1 MAAAGDPRII
11 GIKVRSR
18 QAAHDALDQ
27 LDEKVHVG
35 QVTIREEAIVYKT
48 AWPGRA
54 GGGRTVATGGALLPV
69 FLGSTIVDLALG
81 STAADLATV
90 GMGAAIG
97 HTVEK
102 HRRQVSKD
110 FLKAIGDSVQAG
122 GAAVLVACD
131 PVTGRSCSPMPLPTT
146 PISNASTYPRANSKS

>member
-54 GGGRTVATGGALLPV
+54 GGGRHSSDRGRAVARLPRQ
-69 FLGSTIVDLALG
+69 
-81 STAADLATV
+81 
-90 GMGAAIG
+90 
-97 HTVEK
+97 H
-102 HRRQVSKD
+102 HR
-110 FLKAIGDSVQAG
+110 
-122 GAAVLVACD
+122 
-131 PVTGRSCSPMPLPTT
+131 
-146 PISNASTYPRANSKS
+146 

>member
-1 MAAAGDPRII
+1 
-11 GIKVRSR
+11 VSS
-18 QAAHDALDQ
+18 
-27 LDEKVHVG
+27 
-35 QVTIREEAIVYKT
+35 
-48 AWPGRA
+48 
-54 GGGRTVATGGALLPV
+54 TVATGGALLPV

-131 PVTGRSCSPMPLPTT
+131 SVTGQILLADALADYPDIECVDLSAGEQQELIKHAHEGLIGSSQT
-146 PISNASTYPRANSKS
+146 PGTAGGLSR